1 MKIYQMKE
9 SLDRSLFKN
18 NAIAHED
25 RKPIALDVRE
35 LKHLHTTH
43 ESSTTVEN
51 DTAILDSASDLF
63 SALAQLFV
71 CGPEIR
77 VHKAIHVDEQVEEM
91 NNKTARKSS
100 QESENGVEQVETELI
115 AKAEQIFSKEVKLQS
130 SGLNEIIYILPYRH
144 AGVWHCVL
152 RSSASILV
160 ISVSRSEE
168 IKVIE
173 GHK

>member
-1 MKIYQMKE
+1 MKIFRMKE
-9 SLDRSLFKN
+9 SLDKSLFKN
-18 NAIAHED
+18 NAIAHGD
-25 RKPIALDVRE
+25 RKPIALEVRE
-35 LKHLHTTH
+35 LKYLHTTH

-51 DTAILDSASDLF
+51 DAAILDSASDLF
-63 SALAQLFV
+63 GALAQLFA

-77 VHKAIHVDEQVEEM
+77 VHKAIHVDDQVEETD
-91 NNKTARKSS
+91 NKTVRKSS
-100 QESENGVEQVETELI
+100 QESEKGAEQVETELI
-115 AKAEQIFSKEVKLQS
+115 AKAEQIFSKEVKVQS

-160 ISVSRSEE
+160 ISVSWSEE
-168 IKVIE
+168 IKVID